1 VRGVNAAGTGPWS
14 PESFSATTSPDVP
27 GKPEPP
33 EVIEKTMSTLTF
45 RWSSP
50 HDGGSAITGFS
61 VEEDETG
68 LVTEHGR
75 SATTHTCRY
84 LISGRPH
91 RIRLRAKNVAGYS
104 EYSEWTDAEQSITLS
119 DKPENPSGL
128 SAVAGTWNSITLT
141 GRLPFDNGNSIRL
154 MLVQKRSVDA
164 YTKSSW
170 SVPVLFEVP
179 KDITIIEQVD
189 FSEMLLR
196 IQAELILKNA
206 GMTVDGIYDPFT
218 LKKAAR
224 LKPKA
229 ERSIMR
235 VSEKSMTSGQVKV
248 GTSLDDAFD
257 AAKRLRLAEKRAKT
271 DEKRVHTGE
280 SDSDDDEDALLDD
293 HKHYDRAGRRRKKSL
308 GVNMQEKNHLL
319 TKPEGSLVQVTMRDL
334 LPNTIYEFRVSYK
347 NNNGATEYSIP
358 CRRAKTN
365 HAKPPAA
372 GAAPTILEVSAE
384 SVVIILD
391 LPDPGCEPITH
402 FEVESKDVQ
411 KGFTREEIFEYHPKR
426 FEDKSGMELN
436 ERAIEK
442 LRQQALTVHIN
453 NLVPM
458 TYYQFRAKAVNM
470 CGAGQ
475 PSDYTE
481 PLRLP
486 ALDNK
491 EVARRAMATANA
503 SNKEL

>member
-1 VRGVNAAGTGPWS
+1 MA
-14 PESFSATTSPDVP
+14 TSPDVP

-61 VEEDETG
+61 VEEEGTG

-84 LISGRPH
+84 LIAGRPH
-91 RIRLRAKNVAGYS
+91 RIRLRAKNVVGSS
-104 EYSEWTDAEQSITLS
+104 EYSEWTDAEQSTTLS

-128 SAVAGTWNSITLT
+128 NAVAGTWNSITLT
-141 GRLPFDNGNSIRL
+141 GRLPFDNGNPIRL
-154 MLVQKRSVDA
+154 MLVQKRTIDA
-164 YTKSSW
+164 YTKSGW
-170 SVPVLFEVP
+170 SVPELFEVP
-179 KDITIIEQVD
+179 KDVTIVEQVD
-189 FSEMLLR
+189 FTDMLLG
-196 IQAELILKNA
+196 IQAEQLRKHA
-206 GMTVDGIYDPFT
+206 GVTVDGLYDPFT
-218 LKKAAR
+218 LKKHAR
-224 LKPKA
+224 LTGKA
-229 ERSIMR
+229 QKNLMR
-235 VSEKSMTSGQVKV
+235 VSEKSMASGQVKV
-248 GTSLDDAFD
+248 GISIDDAFE
-257 AAKRLRLAEKRAKT
+257 AAKRLRIAEKRKT
-271 DEKRVHTGE
+271 QEKRVRTGE

-293 HKHYDRAGRRRKKSL
+293 QKHYDKAGRRRKKSL
-308 GVNMQEKNHLL
+308 GVNMQEKNRLL

-347 NNNGATEYSIP
+347 NNNGPTEYSIP

-384 SVVIILD
+384 SVVILLD
-391 LPDPGCEPITH
+391 LPDPGCEEITH

-411 KGFTREEIFEYHPKR
+411 KGFTREEIFDYHPKR

-442 LRQQALTVHIN
+442 LRQKALTVHIS

-470 CGAGQ
+470 CGPGA

-486 ALDNK
+486 ALENK
-491 EVARRAMATANA
+491 EVARRAMAVANA
-503 SNKEL
+503 SGKVV